1 MTKLKKSYRLTSDT
15 VQKIEQ
21 LSFEENTSQA
31 NAIEIMVQQFFE
43 NREKERVALLEA
55 IEKLVDQKLI
65 ENLSGMQED
74 LKRIRVTGNVID
86 RNVQMQLE
94 FWNHYFIVN
103 EFKELA
109 TTEKYKTEELTEAE
123 VVVKNRIAHNRQ
135 RKLDWESKR
144 KKDNNQTK

>member
-21 LSFEENTSQA
+21 LSVEENTSQA
-31 NAIEIMVQQFFE
+31 NAIEIMVKQFFE
-43 NREKERVALLEA
+43 NQEKERVALLEA

-74 LKRIRVTGNVID
+74 LKRIKVTSNVID

-123 VVVKNRIAHNRQ
+123 AVVKNRIVHNRQ

-144 KKDNNQTK
+144 KRENH